1 MIPKIKRQ
9 AERLAF
15 LYDKEILKMNLLRT
29 NFCTFVLLNIILKT
43 IIFIMEQ
50 LSNRL
55 YISCEVTSRNR
66 DIVEEFNSYL
76 LQEDSTTQIYII
88 TAPLGGKYTYR
99 YEENVL
105 VILIPKHKIIFLNLS
120 EEKNTDFENYYEDF
134 IEDLASISDKYE
146 YKGYIGRPRDWKE
159 NNTAKANLEDFN
171 KGSLKEF
178 LTSFEL
184 KDSKEQR
191 IGEFLISLLIG
202 SINDIQ
208 QKGIEV
214 PETLLEKVKKNIV
227 LFDGDQ
233 TRFIYRE
240 FSNKTVTIQGLS
252 GTGKTELLLHKLKD
266 IYLKE
271 KNSKIFFTCH
281 SVALA
286 NTLKERVPSFF
297 NFMKV
302 DEQIEW
308 EKRLWVSRAWG
319 SQKDINSGLYSYI
332 CNFYNIPFL
341 GFGYNVNY
349 NKIFSEALDFL
360 NNIPSEDFEYAFDY
374 ILVDER
380 QDFPEVFFKVCEKV
394 AKEKVF
400 IAGDVFQDIFENLD
414 KKQLEVDIILNK
426 CYRTDPRTLMFA
438 HSVGLGLFEKNK
450 FNWFDDEGWRAF
462 GYILE
467 RDNNELHLTREPIRR
482 FEDVKT
488 DDFKSVEIVKSTS
501 TKDIISIIKKIIDKD
516 CNTKPDDI
524 SIILLEDNREIYE
537 YIDTLSNQINTTFN
551 WKVNRGYETKRKME
565 NSLYIS
571 NPNNIKGLEF
581 PYVICVTGGIQ
592 NTYKYRNILYTM
604 LTRSFIQSYLLLNP
618 TKNLEEIEQG
628 LSIINEKKYI
638 KTIEPTEEEKEK
650 IQKKLIGFKKEQNL
664 SYEDF
669 LSTIFNELNIPEK
682 SRKSIEKALNTSN
695 IEKFDKEKTKAF
707 IEANKIF
714 Y

>member
-1 MIPKIKRQ
+1 
-9 AERLAF
+9 
-15 LYDKEILKMNLLRT
+15 
-29 NFCTFVLLNIILKT
+29 
-43 IIFIMEQ
+43 MEQ
-50 LSNRL
+50 LNNRL
-55 YISCEVTSRNR
+55 YISCKETSKNKSVI
-66 DIVEEFNSYL
+66 DKFKTYLSEE
-76 LQEDSTTQIYII
+76 DKATQIYII
-88 TAPLGGKYTYR
+88 TAPLGGKYTYD

-146 YKGYIGRPRDWKE
+146 YKEYIGRPRDWKE

-171 KGSLKEF
+171 KGSLKDF
-178 LTSFEL
+178 LSNCKINDL
-184 KDSKEQR
+184 KNQR

-202 SINDIQ
+202 SINDIK

-281 SVALA
+281 NRALA

-319 SQKDINSGLYSYI
+319 AEKNINSGLYSYI
-332 CNFYNIPFL
+332 CNFYNIPFS
-341 GFGYNVNY
+341 GFGYNVDY

-360 NNIPSEDFEYAFDY
+360 NNIPSEDFECAFDY

-438 HSVGLGLFEKNK
+438 HSVGLGLFENNK
-450 FNWFDDEGWRAF
+450 FNWFTDDEWKAF
-462 GYILE
+462 GYILARE
-467 RDNNELHLTREPIRR
+467 NNELHLTREPIRR
-482 FEDVKT
+482 FEDVNT
-488 DDFKSVEIVKSTS
+488 DNFESVEIVKSTHLNE
-501 TKDIISIIKKIIDKD
+501 IISIIKKIIDKD
-516 CNTKPDDI
+516 KNTKPDDI
-524 SIILLEDNREIYE
+524 SIILLDDNKKIYQ
-537 YIDTLSNQINTTFN
+537 YIDTLSNNINTTFN
-551 WKVNRGYETKRKME
+551 WTVNRGYETKQKIE
-565 NSLYIS
+565 NTLYIS

-618 TKNLEEIEQG
+618 TENLEEIEKG
-628 LSIINEKKYI
+628 LSIINKKKYI
-638 KTIEPTEEEKEK
+638 RTVEPTKEEKEK
-650 IQKKLIGFKKEQNL
+650 IQSNLIQFKNKPSL

-669 LSTIFNELNIPEK
+669 LNGIFNDLNIPEE
-682 SRKSIEKALNTSN
+682 SREPIKNILKDSKIER
-695 IEKFDKEKTKAF
+695 FDREKTISF
-707 IEANKIF
+707 VEKIKDF

>member
-1 MIPKIKRQ
+1 MPS
-9 AERLAF
+9 
-15 LYDKEILKMNLLRT
+15 
-29 NFCTFVLLNIILKT
+29 NFILKT
-43 IIFIMEQ
+43 FIIFIMEQ
-50 LSNRL
+50 LNNRL
-55 YISCEVTSRNR
+55 YISCKETSKNKSVI
-66 DIVEEFNSYL
+66 DKFKIFLSEE
-76 LQEDSTTQIYII
+76 EKTTQIYII
-88 TAPLGGKYTYR
+88 TAPLGGKYTYD

-120 EEKNTDFENYYEDF
+120 EEKNTDFENYYGDF

-178 LTSFEL
+178 LTSFVV

-202 SINDIQ
+202 SINDIK

-450 FNWFDDEGWRAF
+450 FNWFTDDEWKAF
-462 GYILE
+462 GYILARE
-467 RDNNELHLTREPIRR
+467 NNELHLTREPIRR
-482 FEDVKT
+482 FEDV
-488 DDFKSVEIVKSTS
+488 DSDNFKSVEIVKLTNI
-501 TKDIISIIKKIIDKD
+501 DNIISIINKIIDKD
-516 CNTKPDDI
+516 KNTKPDDI

-565 NSLYIS
+565 DSLYIS

-592 NTYKYRNILYTM
+592 DTYKYRNILYTM

-638 KTIEPTEEEKEK
+638 KTVEPTEREKEK
-650 IQKKLIGFKKEQNL
+650 IQKKLIDFKKEQNL

>member
-1 MIPKIKRQ
+1 
-9 AERLAF
+9 
-15 LYDKEILKMNLLRT
+15 
-29 NFCTFVLLNIILKT
+29 
-43 IIFIMEQ
+43 MEQ
-50 LSNRL
+50 LNNRL
-55 YISCEVTSRNR
+55 YISCKETSKNKSVI
-66 DIVEEFNSYL
+66 DKFKTYLSEE
-76 LQEDSTTQIYII
+76 DKATQIYII
-88 TAPLGGKYTYR
+88 TAPLGGKYTYD

-146 YKGYIGRPRDWKE
+146 YKEYIGRPRDWKE

-171 KGSLKEF
+171 KGSLKDF
-178 LTSFEL
+178 LSNCKINDL
-184 KDSKEQR
+184 KDQR

-202 SINDIQ
+202 SINDIK

-281 SVALA
+281 NRALA

-319 SQKDINSGLYSYI
+319 AEKNINSGLYSYI
-332 CNFYNIPFL
+332 CNFYNIPFS
-341 GFGYNVNY
+341 GFGYNVDY

-400 IAGDVFQDIFENLD
+400 IAGDIFQDIFENLD

-450 FNWFDDEGWRAF
+450 FNWFDDEGWKAF
-462 GYILE
+462 GYILK
-467 RDNNELHLTREPIRR
+467 RDKNELHLTREPIRR
-482 FEDVKT
+482 FEDIKI

-501 TKDIISIIKKIIDKD
+501 TKDIISIIKEIIDKD

-524 SIILLEDNREIYE
+524 SIIFLEDNREIYE

-581 PYVICVTGGIQ
+581 PYVICITRGIQ

-604 LTRSFIQSYLLLNP
+604 LTRSFIQSYLLLKP
-618 TKNLEEIEQG
+618 TKNLEEIERG
-628 LSIINEKKYI
+628 LSIINDKKYI
-638 KTIEPTEEEKEK
+638 KTVEPTEEEKEK
-650 IQKKLIGFKKEQNL
+650 IQKKLIGFKKEQSL

-669 LSTIFNELNIPEK
+669 LSTIFDELNISEE

-707 IEANKIF
+707 IEVNKIF

>member
-1 MIPKIKRQ
+1 
-9 AERLAF
+9 
-15 LYDKEILKMNLLRT
+15 
-29 NFCTFVLLNIILKT
+29 
-43 IIFIMEQ
+43 MEQ
-50 LSNRL
+50 LNNRL
-55 YISCEVTSRNR
+55 YISCKETSKNKSVI
-66 DIVEEFNSYL
+66 DKFKTYLSEE
-76 LQEDSTTQIYII
+76 DKATQIYII
-88 TAPLGGKYTYR
+88 TAPLGGKYTYD

-146 YKGYIGRPRDWKE
+146 YKEYIGRPRDWKE

-171 KGSLKEF
+171 KGSLKDF
-178 LTSFEL
+178 LSNCKINDL
-184 KDSKEQR
+184 KNQR

-202 SINDIQ
+202 SINDIK

-281 SVALA
+281 NRALA

-319 SQKDINSGLYSYI
+319 AEKNINSGLYSYI
-332 CNFYNIPFL
+332 CNFYNIPFS
-341 GFGYNVNY
+341 GFGYNVDY

-438 HSVGLGLFEKNK
+438 HSVGLGLFENNK
-450 FNWFDDEGWRAF
+450 FNWFTDDEWKAF
-462 GYILE
+462 GYILARE
-467 RDNNELHLTREPIRR
+467 NNELHLTREPIRR
-482 FEDVKT
+482 FEDVNT
-488 DDFKSVEIVKSTS
+488 DNFESVEIVKSTHLNE
-501 TKDIISIIKKIIDKD
+501 IISIIKKIIDKD
-516 CNTKPDDI
+516 KNTKPDDI
-524 SIILLEDNREIYE
+524 SIILLDDNKKIYQ
-537 YIDTLSNQINTTFN
+537 YIDTLSNNINTTFN
-551 WKVNRGYETKRKME
+551 WTVNRGYETKQKIE
-565 NSLYIS
+565 NTLYIS

-618 TKNLEEIEQG
+618 TENLEEIEKG
-628 LSIINEKKYI
+628 LSIINKKKYI
-638 KTIEPTEEEKEK
+638 RTVEPTKEEKEK
-650 IQKKLIGFKKEQNL
+650 IQSNLIQFKNKPSL

-669 LSTIFNELNIPEK
+669 LNGIFNDLNIPEE
-682 SRKSIEKALNTSN
+682 SREPIKNILKDSKIER
-695 IEKFDKEKTKAF
+695 FDREKTISF
-707 IEANKIF
+707 VEKIKDF

>member
-1 MIPKIKRQ
+1 
-9 AERLAF
+9 
-15 LYDKEILKMNLLRT
+15 
-29 NFCTFVLLNIILKT
+29 
-43 IIFIMEQ
+43 MEQ

-159 NNTAKANLEDFN
+159 NNTAKANLENFN

>member
-1 MIPKIKRQ
+1 
-9 AERLAF
+9 
-15 LYDKEILKMNLLRT
+15 
-29 NFCTFVLLNIILKT
+29 
-43 IIFIMEQ
+43 MEQ

-55 YISCEVTSRNR
+55 YISCEVTSKNTN
-66 DIVEEFNSYL
+66 IVEEFNSYL

-88 TAPLGGKYTYR
+88 TAPLGGKYTYK

-120 EEKNTDFENYYEDF
+120 EEKKTDFENYYDDF

-146 YKGYIGRPRDWKE
+146 YKEYIGRPRDWKK
-159 NNTAKANLEDFN
+159 NNTGEANLEDFS
-171 KGSLKEF
+171 KSSLKEF
-178 LTSFEL
+178 LTCFEL

-191 IGEFLISLLIG
+191 IGEYLISLLIG

-341 GFGYNVNY
+341 GFGYNVDY

-400 IAGDVFQDIFENLD
+400 IAGDIFQDIFENLD

-450 FNWFDDEGWRAF
+450 FNWFDDEGWKAF

-467 RDNNELHLTREPIRR
+467 RDKNELHLTREPIRR
-482 FEDVKT
+482 FEDIKI
-488 DDFKSVEIVKSTS
+488 DDFKSVEIVKSTF

-524 SIILLEDNREIYE
+524 SIIFLEDNREIYE

-581 PYVICVTGGIQ
+581 PYVICITRGIQ

-604 LTRSFIQSYLLLNP
+604 LTRSFIQSYLLLKP
-618 TKNLEEIEQG
+618 TKNLEEIERG
-628 LSIINEKKYI
+628 LSIINDKKYI
-638 KTIEPTEEEKEK
+638 KTVEPTEEEKEK
-650 IQKKLIGFKKEQNL
+650 IQKKLIGFKKEQSL

-669 LSTIFNELNIPEK
+669 LSTIFDELNISEE

-707 IEANKIF
+707 IEVNKIF

>member
-1 MIPKIKRQ
+1 
-9 AERLAF
+9 
-15 LYDKEILKMNLLRT
+15 
-29 NFCTFVLLNIILKT
+29 
-43 IIFIMEQ
+43 MEQ
-50 LSNRL
+50 LNNRL
-55 YISCEVTSRNR
+55 YISCKETLKNKSVIDKFKTYLS
-66 DIVEEFNSYL
+66 EE
-76 LQEDSTTQIYII
+76 DKATQIYII
-88 TAPLGGKYTYR
+88 TAPLAGKYTYD

-171 KGSLKEF
+171 KGSLKDF
-178 LTSFEL
+178 LSNCKINDL
-184 KDSKEQR
+184 KDQR

-202 SINDIQ
+202 SINDIK

-281 SVALA
+281 NRALA

-319 SQKDINSGLYSYI
+319 AEKNINSGLYSYI

-341 GFGYNVNY
+341 GFGYNIDY

-360 NNIPSEDFEYAFDY
+360 NNIPSEDFECAFDY

-394 AKEKVF
+394 AREKVF

-438 HSVGLGLFEKNK
+438 HSVGLGLFEKDK

-482 FEDVKT
+482 FEDVDT
-488 DDFKSVEIVKSTS
+488 DNFESVEIVKSIHLNEVIGIITKIINKD
-501 TKDIISIIKKIIDKD
+501 KDI
-516 CNTKPDDI
+516 KPDDI
-524 SIILLEDNREIYE
+524 SIILLDDNKNIYQ
-537 YIDTLSNQINTTFN
+537 YIDALSNNINTTFN
-551 WKVNRGYETKRKME
+551 WTVNRGYETKHKIE
-565 NSLYIS
+565 NTLYIS

-618 TKNLEEIEQG
+618 TENLEEIEKG
-628 LSIINEKKYI
+628 LSIINKKKYI
-638 KTIEPTEEEKEK
+638 RTVEPTEEEKEK
-650 IQKKLIGFKKEQNL
+650 IQSNLIQFKNESSL

-669 LSTIFNELNIPEK
+669 LNRIFNDLNISEE
-682 SRKSIEKALNTSN
+682 SRKHIKNALKDSS
-695 IEKFDKEKTKAF
+695 IEKFDKEKTISF
-707 IEANKIF
+707 IRNIKDF

>member
-1 MIPKIKRQ
+1 
-9 AERLAF
+9 
-15 LYDKEILKMNLLRT
+15 
-29 NFCTFVLLNIILKT
+29 
-43 IIFIMEQ
+43 MEQ

-55 YISCEVTSRNR
+55 YISCEVTSKNTN
-66 DIVEEFNSYL
+66 IVEEFNSYL

-341 GFGYNVNY
+341 GFGYNVDY

-400 IAGDVFQDIFENLD
+400 IAGDIFQDIFENLD

-450 FNWFDDEGWRAF
+450 FNWFDDEGWKAF

-467 RDNNELHLTREPIRR
+467 RDKNELHLTREPIRR
-482 FEDVKT
+482 FEDIKI
-488 DDFKSVEIVKSTS
+488 DDFKSVEIVKSTF

-524 SIILLEDNREIYE
+524 SIIFLEDNREIYE

-581 PYVICVTGGIQ
+581 PYVICITRGIQ

-604 LTRSFIQSYLLLNP
+604 LTRSFIQSYLLLKP

-628 LSIINEKKYI
+628 LSIINDKKYI
-638 KTIEPTEEEKEK
+638 KTVEPTEEEKEK
-650 IQKKLIGFKKEQNL
+650 IQKKLIGFKKEQSL

-669 LSTIFNELNIPEK
+669 LSTIFDELNISEE

>member
-1 MIPKIKRQ
+1 
-9 AERLAF
+9 
-15 LYDKEILKMNLLRT
+15 
-29 NFCTFVLLNIILKT
+29 
-43 IIFIMEQ
+43 MEQ

-55 YISCEVTSRNR
+55 YISCEVTSKNTN
-66 DIVEEFNSYL
+66 IVEEFNSYL

-88 TAPLGGKYTYR
+88 TAPLGGKYTYK

-120 EEKNTDFENYYEDF
+120 EEKKTDFENYYDDF

-146 YKGYIGRPRDWKE
+146 YKEYIGRPRDWKK
-159 NNTAKANLEDFN
+159 NNTGEANLEDFS
-171 KGSLKEF
+171 KSSLKEF
-178 LTSFEL
+178 LTCFEL

-191 IGEFLISLLIG
+191 IGEYLISLLIG

-341 GFGYNVNY
+341 GFGYNVDY

-400 IAGDVFQDIFENLD
+400 IAGDIFQDIFENLD

-450 FNWFDDEGWRAF
+450 FNWFDDEGWKAF
-462 GYILE
+462 GYILK
-467 RDNNELHLTREPIRR
+467 RDKNELHLTREPIRR
-482 FEDVKT
+482 FEDIKI

-501 TKDIISIIKKIIDKD
+501 TKDIISIIKEIIDKD

-524 SIILLEDNREIYE
+524 SIIFLEDNREIYE

-551 WKVNRGYETKRKME
+551 WKENRGYETKRKME

-581 PYVICVTGGIQ
+581 PYVICITRGIQ

-604 LTRSFIQSYLLLNP
+604 LTRSFIQSYLLLKP
-618 TKNLEEIEQG
+618 TKNLEEIERG
-628 LSIINEKKYI
+628 LSIINDKKYI
-638 KTIEPTEEEKEK
+638 KTVEPTEEEKEK
-650 IQKKLIGFKKEQNL
+650 IQKKLIGFKKEQSL

-669 LSTIFNELNIPEK
+669 LSTIFDELNISEE

-707 IEANKIF
+707 IEVNKIF

>member
-1 MIPKIKRQ
+1 
-9 AERLAF
+9 
-15 LYDKEILKMNLLRT
+15 
-29 NFCTFVLLNIILKT
+29 
-43 IIFIMEQ
+43 MEQ

-55 YISCEVTSRNR
+55 YISCEVTSKNTN
-66 DIVEEFNSYL
+66 IVEEFNSYL

-88 TAPLGGKYTYR
+88 TAPLGGKYTYK

-120 EEKNTDFENYYEDF
+120 DERSPDFENYYEDF

-146 YKGYIGRPRDWKE
+146 YKEYIGRPRDWKE

-191 IGEFLISLLIG
+191 IGEYLISLLIG

-240 FSNKTVTIQGLS
+240 FSNKIVTIQGLS

-341 GFGYNVNY
+341 GFGYNVDY

-400 IAGDVFQDIFENLD
+400 IAGDIFQDIFENLD

-450 FNWFDDEGWRAF
+450 FNWFDDEGWKAF
-462 GYILE
+462 GYILK
-467 RDNNELHLTREPIRR
+467 RDKNELHLTREPIRR
-482 FEDVKT
+482 FEDIKI

-501 TKDIISIIKKIIDKD
+501 TKDIISIIKEIIDKD

-524 SIILLEDNREIYE
+524 SIIFLEDNREIYE

-581 PYVICVTGGIQ
+581 PYVICITRGIQ

-604 LTRSFIQSYLLLNP
+604 LTRSFIQSYLLLKP
-618 TKNLEEIEQG
+618 TKNLEEIERG
-628 LSIINEKKYI
+628 LSIINDKKYI
-638 KTIEPTEEEKEK
+638 KTVEPTEEEKEK
-650 IQKKLIGFKKEQNL
+650 IQKKLIGFKKEQSL

-669 LSTIFNELNIPEK
+669 LSTIFDELNISEE

-707 IEANKIF
+707 IEVNKIF

>member
-1 MIPKIKRQ
+1 MEK
-9 AERLAF
+9 
-15 LYDKEILKMNLLRT
+15 
-29 NFCTFVLLNIILKT
+29 LN
-43 IIFIMEQ
+43 
-50 LSNRL
+50 NRL
-55 YISCEVTSRNR
+55 YISCKETSKNKSVI
-66 DIVEEFNSYL
+66 DKFKTYL
-76 LQEDSTTQIYII
+76 LEEDKATQIYII
-88 TAPLGGKYTYR
+88 TAPLGGKYTYD

-120 EEKNTDFENYYEDF
+120 DERSSDFENYYEDF

-146 YKGYIGRPRDWKE
+146 YKEYIGRPRDWKK
-159 NNTAKANLEDFN
+159 NNTEKANLEGFN
-171 KGSLKEF
+171 KGSLKDF
-178 LTSFEL
+178 LRNYEINDL
-184 KDSKEQR
+184 RDQR
-191 IGEFLISLLIG
+191 IGDYLISLLIG

-214 PETLLEKVKKNIV
+214 PMSLLEKVKRNII

-233 TRFIYRE
+233 TRFIYE
-240 FSNKTVTIQGLS
+240 NFPNKKSVTIQGLS

-281 SVALA
+281 NRALA

-319 SQKDINSGLYSYI
+319 AEKNINSGLYSYI

-341 GFGYNVNY
+341 GFGYNVDY

-450 FNWFDDEGWRAF
+450 FNWFDDEEWEAL
-462 GYILE
+462 GYILK

-482 FEDVKT
+482 FEDVDT
-488 DDFKSVEIVKSTS
+488 DNFKSVEIVKSTNI
-501 TKDIISIIKKIIDKD
+501 DNIISIIKKIINKDKD
-516 CNTKPDDI
+516 TKPDDI
-524 SIILLEDNREIYE
+524 SIVLLDDDKTIYR
-537 YIDTLSNQINTTFN
+537 YIDALSNQINATFD
-551 WKVNRGYETKRKME
+551 WMVNRGYETKKKIE
-565 NSLYIS
+565 KTLYIS

-581 PYVICVTGGIQ
+581 PYVICVTREIQ
-592 NTYKYRNILYTM
+592 NTYKYRKTLYTM

-618 TKNLEEIEQG
+618 TENLNEIEDG
-628 LSIINEKKYI
+628 LSIINKEKYIRTFEPTKEEKK
-638 KTIEPTEEEKEK
+638 K
-650 IQKKLIGFKKEQNL
+650 IQSNLIKLKNEPVL

-669 LSTIFNELNIPEK
+669 LNTIFNELEIPEE
-682 SRKSIEKALNTSN
+682 SRKRIKNVLNTSN
-695 IEKFDKEKTKAF
+695 IEEFDKKKTKEF
-707 IEANKIF
+707 IKANKDF

>member
-1 MIPKIKRQ
+1 
-9 AERLAF
+9 
-15 LYDKEILKMNLLRT
+15 
-29 NFCTFVLLNIILKT
+29 
-43 IIFIMEQ
+43 MEQ

-55 YISCEVTSRNR
+55 YISCEVTSKNTN
-66 DIVEEFNSYL
+66 IVEEFNSYL

-88 TAPLGGKYTYR
+88 TAPLGGKYTYK

-120 EEKNTDFENYYEDF
+120 EEKKTDFENYYDDF

-146 YKGYIGRPRDWKE
+146 YKEYIGRPRDWKK
-159 NNTAKANLEDFN
+159 NNTGEANLEDFS
-171 KGSLKEF
+171 KSSLKEF
-178 LTSFEL
+178 LTCFEL

-191 IGEFLISLLIG
+191 IGEYLISLLIG

-341 GFGYNVNY
+341 GFGYNVDY

-400 IAGDVFQDIFENLD
+400 IAGDIFQDIFENLD

-450 FNWFDDEGWRAF
+450 FNWFDDEGWKAF
-462 GYILE
+462 GYILK
-467 RDNNELHLTREPIRR
+467 RDKNELHLTREPIRR
-482 FEDVKT
+482 FEDIKI

-501 TKDIISIIKKIIDKD
+501 TKDIISIIKEIIDKD

-524 SIILLEDNREIYE
+524 SIIFLEDNREIYE
-537 YIDTLSNQINTTFN
+537 SIDTLSNQINTTFN

-581 PYVICVTGGIQ
+581 PYVICITRGIQ

-604 LTRSFIQSYLLLNP
+604 LTRSFIQSYLLLKP
-618 TKNLEEIEQG
+618 TKNLEEIERG
-628 LSIINEKKYI
+628 LSIINDKKYI
-638 KTIEPTEEEKEK
+638 KTVEPTEEEKEK
-650 IQKKLIGFKKEQNL
+650 IQKKLIGFKKEQSL

-669 LSTIFNELNIPEK
+669 LSTIFDELNISEE

-707 IEANKIF
+707 IEVNKIF

>member
-1 MIPKIKRQ
+1 
-9 AERLAF
+9 
-15 LYDKEILKMNLLRT
+15 
-29 NFCTFVLLNIILKT
+29 
-43 IIFIMEQ
+43 MEQ

-55 YISCEVTSRNR
+55 YISCEVTSKNTN
-66 DIVEEFNSYL
+66 IVEEFNSYL

-88 TAPLGGKYTYR
+88 TAPLGGKYTYK

-120 EEKNTDFENYYEDF
+120 EEKKTDFENYYDDF

-146 YKGYIGRPRDWKE
+146 YKEYIGRPRDWKK
-159 NNTAKANLEDFN
+159 NNTGEANLEDFS
-171 KGSLKEF
+171 KSSLKEF
-178 LTSFEL
+178 LTCFEL

-191 IGEFLISLLIG
+191 IGEYLISLLIG

-341 GFGYNVNY
+341 GFGYNVDY

-450 FNWFDDEGWRAF
+450 FNWFDDEGWKAF
-462 GYILE
+462 GYILK
-467 RDNNELHLTREPIRR
+467 RDKNELHLTREPIRR
-482 FEDVKT
+482 FEDIKI

-501 TKDIISIIKKIIDKD
+501 TKDIISIIKEIIDKD

-524 SIILLEDNREIYE
+524 SIIFLEDNREIYE

-581 PYVICVTGGIQ
+581 PYVICITRGIQ

-638 KTIEPTEEEKEK
+638 KTVEPTEREKEK
-650 IQKKLIGFKKEQNL
+650 IQKKLIDFKKEQNL

-707 IEANKIF
+707 IEVNKIF

>member
-1 MIPKIKRQ
+1 
-9 AERLAF
+9 
-15 LYDKEILKMNLLRT
+15 
-29 NFCTFVLLNIILKT
+29 
-43 IIFIMEQ
+43 MEQ

-55 YISCEVTSRNR
+55 YISCEVTSKNTN
-66 DIVEEFNSYL
+66 IVEEFNSYL

-88 TAPLGGKYTYR
+88 TAPLGGKYTYK

-120 EEKNTDFENYYEDF
+120 DERSPDFENYYEDF

-146 YKGYIGRPRDWKE
+146 YKEYIGRPRDWKE

-191 IGEFLISLLIG
+191 IGEYLISLLIG

-240 FSNKTVTIQGLS
+240 FSNKIVTIQGLS

-308 EKRLWVSRAWG
+308 KKRLWVSRAWG

-341 GFGYNVNY
+341 GFGYNVDY

-438 HSVGLGLFEKNK
+438 HSVGLGLFEKDK

-482 FEDVKT
+482 FEDVNT
-488 DDFKSVEIVKSTS
+488 DNFESVEIVKSTHANE
-501 TKDIISIIKKIIDKD
+501 IISIIKKIIDKD
-516 CNTKPDDI
+516 KNTKPDDI
-524 SIILLEDNREIYE
+524 SIILLDDNKKIYQ
-537 YIDTLSNQINTTFN
+537 YIDTLSNNINTTFN
-551 WKVNRGYETKRKME
+551 WTVNRGYETKQKIE
-565 NSLYIS
+565 NTLYIS

-618 TKNLEEIEQG
+618 TENLEEIEKG
-628 LSIINEKKYI
+628 LSIINDKKYI
-638 KTIEPTEEEKEK
+638 RTVEPTEEEKEK
-650 IQKKLIGFKKEQNL
+650 IQSNLIQFKNKPSL

-669 LSTIFNELNIPEK
+669 LNGIFNDLNIPEE
-682 SRKSIEKALNTSN
+682 SRKLIKNILKDSKIER
-695 IEKFDKEKTKAF
+695 FDREKTISFVK
-707 IEANKIF
+707 ANKDF

>member
-1 MIPKIKRQ
+1 
-9 AERLAF
+9 
-15 LYDKEILKMNLLRT
+15 
-29 NFCTFVLLNIILKT
+29 
-43 IIFIMEQ
+43 MEQ

-55 YISCEVTSRNR
+55 YISCEVTSKNTN
-66 DIVEEFNSYL
+66 IVEEFNSYL

-88 TAPLGGKYTYR
+88 TAPLGGKYTYD

-341 GFGYNVNY
+341 GFGYNVDY

-450 FNWFDDEGWRAF
+450 FNWFDDEGWKAF
-462 GYILE
+462 GYILK
-467 RDNNELHLTREPIRR
+467 RDKNELHLTREPIRR
-482 FEDVKT
+482 FEDIKI

-501 TKDIISIIKKIIDKD
+501 TKDIISIIKEIIDKD

-524 SIILLEDNREIYE
+524 SIIFLEDNREIYE

-581 PYVICVTGGIQ
+581 PYVICITRGIQ

-604 LTRSFIQSYLLLNP
+604 LTRSFIQSYLLLKP
-618 TKNLEEIEQG
+618 TKNLEEIERG
-628 LSIINEKKYI
+628 LSIINDKKYI
-638 KTIEPTEEEKEK
+638 KTVEPTEEEKEK
-650 IQKKLIGFKKEQNL
+650 IQKKLIGFKKEQSL

-669 LSTIFNELNIPEK
+669 LSTIFDELNISEE

-707 IEANKIF
+707 IEVNKIF

>member
-1 MIPKIKRQ
+1 
-9 AERLAF
+9 
-15 LYDKEILKMNLLRT
+15 
-29 NFCTFVLLNIILKT
+29 
-43 IIFIMEQ
+43 MEQ
-50 LSNRL
+50 LNNRL
-55 YISCEVTSRNR
+55 YISCNETLNNKSVINKFKTYLS
-66 DIVEEFNSYL
+66 EE
-76 LQEDSTTQIYII
+76 DKATQIYII
-88 TAPLGGKYTYR
+88 TAPLGGKYTYD

-120 EEKNTDFENYYEDF
+120 DERSSDFENYYEDF

-146 YKGYIGRPRDWKE
+146 YKEYIGRPRDWKK
-159 NNTAKANLEDFN
+159 NNTEKANLEDFN
-171 KGSLKEF
+171 KASLKDF
-178 LTSFEL
+178 LNNSKINDL
-184 KDSKEQR
+184 KDQR

-214 PETLLEKVKKNIV
+214 PMSLLEKVKRNII

-233 TRFIYRE
+233 TRFIYE
-240 FSNKTVTIQGLS
+240 NFSDKKAVTIQGLS

-281 SVALA
+281 NIALA
-286 NTLKERVPSFF
+286 NTLRERVPSFF

-341 GFGYNVNY
+341 GFGYNVDY

-360 NNIPSEDFEYAFDY
+360 NNIPSRDFEYAFDY

-380 QDFPEVFFKVCEKV
+380 QDFPEVFFKVCEKI

-414 KKQLEVDIILNK
+414 KKQLEVNIILNK

-450 FNWFDDEGWRAF
+450 FNWFDDEGWRAL

-467 RDNNELHLTREPIRR
+467 RDNNNDELHLTREPIRR
-482 FEDVKT
+482 FEDVET
-488 DDFKSVEIVKSTS
+488 DNFESVEIVKSTH
-501 TKDIISIIKKIIDKD
+501 TDEIVSIINKIIDKD
-516 CNTKPDDI
+516 KNTKPDDI
-524 SIILLEDNREIYE
+524 SIILLDDNKKIYQ
-537 YIDTLSNQINTTFN
+537 YIDTLSNNINTTFN
-551 WKVNRGYETKRKME
+551 WTVNRGYETKQKIE
-565 NSLYIS
+565 NTLYIS

-618 TKNLEEIEQG
+618 SENLEEIEKG

-638 KTIEPTEEEKEK
+638 RTIEPTDEEKEK
-650 IQKKLIGFKKEQNL
+650 IQRKLINLRKEQSL

-669 LSTIFNELNIPEK
+669 L
-682 SRKSIEKALNTSN
+682 KSIFDELGIPKESIPPIKTALSASN
-695 IEKFDKEKTKAF
+695 IEKFDRDKTISF
-707 IEANKIF
+707 IQRIKDF

>member
-1 MIPKIKRQ
+1 
-9 AERLAF
+9 
-15 LYDKEILKMNLLRT
+15 
-29 NFCTFVLLNIILKT
+29 
-43 IIFIMEQ
+43 MEQ

>member
-1 MIPKIKRQ
+1 
-9 AERLAF
+9 
-15 LYDKEILKMNLLRT
+15 
-29 NFCTFVLLNIILKT
+29 
-43 IIFIMEQ
+43 
-50 LSNRL
+50 
-55 YISCEVTSRNR
+55 
-66 DIVEEFNSYL
+66 
-76 LQEDSTTQIYII
+76 
-88 TAPLGGKYTYR
+88 
-99 YEENVL
+99 
-105 VILIPKHKIIFLNLS
+105 
-120 EEKNTDFENYYEDF
+120 
-134 IEDLASISDKYE
+134 
-146 YKGYIGRPRDWKE
+146 
-159 NNTAKANLEDFN
+159 
-171 KGSLKEF
+171 
-178 LTSFEL
+178 
-184 KDSKEQR
+184 
-191 IGEFLISLLIG
+191 
-202 SINDIQ
+202 
-208 QKGIEV
+208 
-214 PETLLEKVKKNIV
+214 
-227 LFDGDQ
+227 
-233 TRFIYRE
+233 
-240 FSNKTVTIQGLS
+240 
-252 GTGKTELLLHKLKD
+252 
-266 IYLKE
+266 
-271 KNSKIFFTCH
+271 
-281 SVALA
+281 
-286 NTLKERVPSFF
+286 
-297 NFMKV
+297 MKV

-341 GFGYNVNY
+341 GFGYNVDY

-400 IAGDVFQDIFENLD
+400 IAGDIFQDIFENLD

-450 FNWFDDEGWRAF
+450 FNWFDDEGWKAF
-462 GYILE
+462 GYILK
-467 RDNNELHLTREPIRR
+467 RDKNELHLTREPIRR
-482 FEDVKT
+482 FEDIKI

-501 TKDIISIIKKIIDKD
+501 TKDIISIIKEIIDKD

-524 SIILLEDNREIYE
+524 SIIFLEDNREIYE

-581 PYVICVTGGIQ
+581 PYVICITRGIQ

-604 LTRSFIQSYLLLNP
+604 LTRSFIQSYLLLKP
-618 TKNLEEIEQG
+618 TKNLEEIERG
-628 LSIINEKKYI
+628 LSIINDKKYI
-638 KTIEPTEEEKEK
+638 KTVEPTEEEKEK
-650 IQKKLIGFKKEQNL
+650 IQKKLIGFKKEQSL

-669 LSTIFNELNIPEK
+669 LSTIFDELNISEE

-707 IEANKIF
+707 IEVNKIF

>member
-1 MIPKIKRQ
+1 
-9 AERLAF
+9 
-15 LYDKEILKMNLLRT
+15 
-29 NFCTFVLLNIILKT
+29 
-43 IIFIMEQ
+43 MEQ

-55 YISCEVTSRNR
+55 YISCEVTSKNTN
-66 DIVEEFNSYL
+66 IVEEFNSYL

-88 TAPLGGKYTYR
+88 TAPLGGKYTYK

-120 EEKNTDFENYYEDF
+120 EEKKTDFENYYDDF

-146 YKGYIGRPRDWKE
+146 YKEYIGRPRDWKK
-159 NNTAKANLEDFN
+159 NNTGEANLEDFS
-171 KGSLKEF
+171 KSSLKEF
-178 LTSFEL
+178 LTCFEL

-191 IGEFLISLLIG
+191 IGEYLISLLIG

-341 GFGYNVNY
+341 GFGYNVDY

-400 IAGDVFQDIFENLD
+400 IAGDIFQDIFENLD

-450 FNWFDDEGWRAF
+450 FNWFDDEGWKAF
-462 GYILE
+462 GYILK
-467 RDNNELHLTREPIRR
+467 RDKNELHLTREPIRR
-482 FEDVKT
+482 FEDIKI

-501 TKDIISIIKKIIDKD
+501 TKDIISIIKEIIDKD

-524 SIILLEDNREIYE
+524 SIIFLEDNREIYE

-581 PYVICVTGGIQ
+581 PYVICITRGIQ

-604 LTRSFIQSYLLLNP
+604 LTRSFIQSYLLLKP
-618 TKNLEEIEQG
+618 TKNLEEIERG
-628 LSIINEKKYI
+628 LSIINDKKYI
-638 KTIEPTEEEKEK
+638 KTVEPTEEEKEK
-650 IQKKLIGFKKEQNL
+650 IQKK
-664 SYEDF
+664 
-669 LSTIFNELNIPEK
+669 
-682 SRKSIEKALNTSN
+682 
-695 IEKFDKEKTKAF
+695 
-707 IEANKIF
+707 
-714 Y
+714 

>member
-1 MIPKIKRQ
+1 
-9 AERLAF
+9 
-15 LYDKEILKMNLLRT
+15 
-29 NFCTFVLLNIILKT
+29 
-43 IIFIMEQ
+43 MEQ

-55 YISCEVTSRNR
+55 YISCEVTSKNTN
-66 DIVEEFNSYL
+66 IVEEFNSYL

-88 TAPLGGKYTYR
+88 TAPLGGKYTYK

-120 EEKNTDFENYYEDF
+120 EEKKTDFENYYDDF

-191 IGEFLISLLIG
+191 IGEYLISLLIG

-240 FSNKTVTIQGLS
+240 FSNKIVTIQGLS

-341 GFGYNVNY
+341 GFGYNVDY

-400 IAGDVFQDIFENLD
+400 IAGDIFQDIFENLD

-450 FNWFDDEGWRAF
+450 FNWFDDEGWKAF

-467 RDNNELHLTREPIRR
+467 RDKNELHLTREPIRR
-482 FEDVKT
+482 FEDIKI
-488 DDFKSVEIVKSTS
+488 DDFKSVEIVKSTF

-524 SIILLEDNREIYE
+524 SIIFLEDNREIYE

-581 PYVICVTGGIQ
+581 PYVICITRGIQ

-604 LTRSFIQSYLLLNP
+604 LTRSFIQSYLLLKP

-628 LSIINEKKYI
+628 LSIINDKKYI
-638 KTIEPTEEEKEK
+638 KTVEPTEEEKEK
-650 IQKKLIGFKKEQNL
+650 IQKKLIGFKKEQSL

-669 LSTIFNELNIPEK
+669 LSTIFDELNISEE

-707 IEANKIF
+707 IEVNKIF

>member
-1 MIPKIKRQ
+1 MPS
-9 AERLAF
+9 
-15 LYDKEILKMNLLRT
+15 
-29 NFCTFVLLNIILKT
+29 NFILKT
-43 IIFIMEQ
+43 FIIFIMEQ
-50 LSNRL
+50 LNNRL
-55 YISCEVTSRNR
+55 YISCKETSKNKSVI
-66 DIVEEFNSYL
+66 DKFKTFLSEE
-76 LQEDSTTQIYII
+76 EKTTQIYII
-88 TAPLGGKYTYR
+88 TAPLGGKYTYD

-120 EEKNTDFENYYEDF
+120 EEKNTDFENYYGDF

-178 LTSFEL
+178 LTSFVV

-202 SINDIQ
+202 SINDIK

-450 FNWFDDEGWRAF
+450 FNWFTDDEWKAF
-462 GYILE
+462 GYILARE
-467 RDNNELHLTREPIRR
+467 NNELHLTREPIRR
-482 FEDVKT
+482 FEDV
-488 DDFKSVEIVKSTS
+488 DSDNFKSVEIVKLTNI
-501 TKDIISIIKKIIDKD
+501 DNIISIINKIIDKD
-516 CNTKPDDI
+516 KNTKPDDI

-565 NSLYIS
+565 DSLYIS

-592 NTYKYRNILYTM
+592 DTYKYRNILYTM

-638 KTIEPTEEEKEK
+638 KTVEPTEREKEK
-650 IQKKLIGFKKEQNL
+650 IQKKLIDFKKEQNL

>member
-1 MIPKIKRQ
+1 
-9 AERLAF
+9 
-15 LYDKEILKMNLLRT
+15 
-29 NFCTFVLLNIILKT
+29 
-43 IIFIMEQ
+43 MEQ

-55 YISCEVTSRNR
+55 YISCEVTSKNTN
-66 DIVEEFNSYL
+66 IVEEFNSYL

-88 TAPLGGKYTYR
+88 TAPLGGKYTYK

-120 EEKNTDFENYYEDF
+120 EEKKTDFENYYDDF

-146 YKGYIGRPRDWKE
+146 YKEYIGRPRDWKK
-159 NNTAKANLEDFN
+159 NNTGEANLEDFS
-171 KGSLKEF
+171 KSSLKEF
-178 LTSFEL
+178 LTCFEL

-191 IGEFLISLLIG
+191 IGEYLISLLIG

-341 GFGYNVNY
+341 GFGYNVDY

-400 IAGDVFQDIFENLD
+400 IAGDIFQDIFENLD

-450 FNWFDDEGWRAF
+450 FNWFDDEGWKAF
-462 GYILE
+462 GYILK
-467 RDNNELHLTREPIRR
+467 RDKNELHLTREPIRR
-482 FEDVKT
+482 FEDIKI

-501 TKDIISIIKKIIDKD
+501 TKDIISIIKEIIDKD

-524 SIILLEDNREIYE
+524 SIIFLEDNREIYE

-581 PYVICVTGGIQ
+581 PYVICITRGIQ

-604 LTRSFIQSYLLLNP
+604 LTRSFIQSYLLLKP
-618 TKNLEEIEQG
+618 TKNLEEIERG
-628 LSIINEKKYI
+628 LSIINDKKYI
-638 KTIEPTEEEKEK
+638 KTVEPTEEEKEK
-650 IQKKLIGFKKEQNL
+650 IQKKLIGFKKEQSL

-669 LSTIFNELNIPEK
+669 LSTIFDELNISEE

-695 IEKFDKEKTKAF
+695 IEKFDKEKTQAF
-707 IEANKIF
+707 IEVNKIF

>member
-1 MIPKIKRQ
+1 
-9 AERLAF
+9 
-15 LYDKEILKMNLLRT
+15 
-29 NFCTFVLLNIILKT
+29 
-43 IIFIMEQ
+43 MEQ

-146 YKGYIGRPRDWKE
+146 YKEYIGRPRDWKE

-171 KGSLKEF
+171 KGSLKDF
-178 LTSFEL
+178 LSNCKINDL
-184 KDSKEQR
+184 KNQR

-202 SINDIQ
+202 SINDIK

-414 KKQLEVDIILNK
+414 KKRLEVDIILNK

-669 LSTIFNELNIPEK
+669 LSTIFNELNIPEE

>member
-1 MIPKIKRQ
+1 
-9 AERLAF
+9 
-15 LYDKEILKMNLLRT
+15 
-29 NFCTFVLLNIILKT
+29 
-43 IIFIMEQ
+43 MEQ

-349 NKIFSEALDFL
+349 NTIFSEALDFL

>member
-1 MIPKIKRQ
+1 
-9 AERLAF
+9 
-15 LYDKEILKMNLLRT
+15 
-29 NFCTFVLLNIILKT
+29 
-43 IIFIMEQ
+43 MEQ

-55 YISCEVTSRNR
+55 YISCEVTSKNTN
-66 DIVEEFNSYL
+66 IVEEFNSYL

-88 TAPLGGKYTYR
+88 TAPLGGKYTYK

-120 EEKNTDFENYYEDF
+120 EEKKTDFENYYDDF

-146 YKGYIGRPRDWKE
+146 YKEYIGRPRDWKK
-159 NNTAKANLEDFN
+159 NNTEKANLEDFS
-171 KGSLKEF
+171 KSSLKEF
-178 LTSFEL
+178 LTCFEL

-191 IGEFLISLLIG
+191 IGEYLISLLIG

-240 FSNKTVTIQGLS
+240 FSNKIVTIQGLS

-341 GFGYNVNY
+341 GFGYNVDY

-400 IAGDVFQDIFENLD
+400 IAGDIFQDIFENLD

-450 FNWFDDEGWRAF
+450 FNWFDDEGWKAF

-467 RDNNELHLTREPIRR
+467 RDKNELHLTREPIRR
-482 FEDVKT
+482 FEDIKI
-488 DDFKSVEIVKSTS
+488 DDFKSVEIVKSTF

-524 SIILLEDNREIYE
+524 SIIFLEDNREIYE

-581 PYVICVTGGIQ
+581 PYVICITRGIQ

-604 LTRSFIQSYLLLNP
+604 LTRSFIQSYLLLKP

-628 LSIINEKKYI
+628 LSIINDKKYI
-638 KTIEPTEEEKEK
+638 KTVEPTEEEKEK
-650 IQKKLIGFKKEQNL
+650 IQKKLIGFKKEQSL

-669 LSTIFNELNIPEK
+669 LSTIFDELNISEE

-707 IEANKIF
+707 IEVNKIF

>member
-1 MIPKIKRQ
+1 
-9 AERLAF
+9 
-15 LYDKEILKMNLLRT
+15 
-29 NFCTFVLLNIILKT
+29 
-43 IIFIMEQ
+43 MEQ

-76 LQEDSTTQIYII
+76 LQEDRTTQIYII

-159 NNTAKANLEDFN
+159 NNTAKANLENFN

-178 LTSFEL
+178 LTFFEL

-202 SINDIQ
+202 SINDIK

-669 LSTIFNELNIPEK
+669 LSTIFNELNIPEE

>member
-1 MIPKIKRQ
+1 MEK
-9 AERLAF
+9 
-15 LYDKEILKMNLLRT
+15 
-29 NFCTFVLLNIILKT
+29 LN
-43 IIFIMEQ
+43 
-50 LSNRL
+50 NRL
-55 YISCEVTSRNR
+55 YISCKETSKNKSVI
-66 DIVEEFNSYL
+66 DKFKTYL
-76 LQEDSTTQIYII
+76 LEEDKATQIYII
-88 TAPLGGKYTYR
+88 TAPLGGKYTYD

-120 EEKNTDFENYYEDF
+120 DERSSDFENYYEDF

-146 YKGYIGRPRDWKE
+146 YKEYIGRPRDWKK
-159 NNTAKANLEDFN
+159 NNTEKANLEGFN
-171 KGSLKEF
+171 KGSLKDF
-178 LTSFEL
+178 LRNYEINDL
-184 KDSKEQR
+184 RDQR
-191 IGEFLISLLIG
+191 IGDYLISLLIG

-214 PETLLEKVKKNIV
+214 PMSLLEKVKRNII

-233 TRFIYRE
+233 TRFIYE
-240 FSNKTVTIQGLS
+240 NFPNKKSVTIQGLS

-281 SVALA
+281 NRALA

-319 SQKDINSGLYSYI
+319 AEKNINSGLYSYI

-341 GFGYNVNY
+341 GFRYNVDY

-450 FNWFDDEGWRAF
+450 FNWFDDEEWEAL
-462 GYILE
+462 GYILK

-482 FEDVKT
+482 FEDVDT
-488 DDFKSVEIVKSTS
+488 DNFKSVEIVKSTNI
-501 TKDIISIIKKIIDKD
+501 DNIISIIKKIINKDKD
-516 CNTKPDDI
+516 TKPDDI
-524 SIILLEDNREIYE
+524 SIVLLDDDKTIYR
-537 YIDTLSNQINTTFN
+537 YIDALSNQINATFD
-551 WKVNRGYETKRKME
+551 WMVNRGYETKKKIE
-565 NSLYIS
+565 KTLYIS

-581 PYVICVTGGIQ
+581 PYVICVTKEIQ
-592 NTYKYRNILYTM
+592 NTYKYRKTLYTM

-618 TKNLEEIEQG
+618 TENLNEIEDG
-628 LSIINEKKYI
+628 LSIINKEKYIRTFEPTKEEKK
-638 KTIEPTEEEKEK
+638 K
-650 IQKKLIGFKKEQNL
+650 IQSNLIKLKNEPLL

-669 LSTIFNELNIPEK
+669 LNTIFNELKIPEE
-682 SRKSIEKALNTSN
+682 SRKRMKNVLKTSN
-695 IEKFDKEKTKAF
+695 IEKFDKKKTEEF
-707 IEANKIF
+707 IKANKDF

>member
-1 MIPKIKRQ
+1 
-9 AERLAF
+9 
-15 LYDKEILKMNLLRT
+15 
-29 NFCTFVLLNIILKT
+29 
-43 IIFIMEQ
+43 MEQ
-50 LSNRL
+50 LNNRL
-55 YISCEVTSRNR
+55 YISCKETSKNKSVI
-66 DIVEEFNSYL
+66 DKFKTYLSEE
-76 LQEDSTTQIYII
+76 DKATQIYII
-88 TAPLGGKYTYR
+88 TAPLGGKYTYD

-146 YKGYIGRPRDWKE
+146 YKEYIGRPRDWKE

-171 KGSLKEF
+171 KGSLKDF
-178 LTSFEL
+178 LSNCKINDL
-184 KDSKEQR
+184 KDQR

-202 SINDIQ
+202 SINDIK

-281 SVALA
+281 NRALA

-319 SQKDINSGLYSYI
+319 AEKNINSGLYSYI
-332 CNFYNIPFL
+332 CNFYNIPFS
-341 GFGYNVNY
+341 GFGYNVDY

-400 IAGDVFQDIFENLD
+400 IAGDIFQDIFENLD

-450 FNWFDDEGWRAF
+450 FNWFDDEGWKAF

-467 RDNNELHLTREPIRR
+467 RDKNELHLTREPIRR
-482 FEDVKT
+482 FEDIKI
-488 DDFKSVEIVKSTS
+488 DDFKSVEIVKSTF

-524 SIILLEDNREIYE
+524 SIIFLEDNREIYE

-581 PYVICVTGGIQ
+581 PYVICITRGIQ

-604 LTRSFIQSYLLLNP
+604 LTRSFIQSYLLLKP
-618 TKNLEEIEQG
+618 TKNLEEIERG
-628 LSIINEKKYI
+628 LSIINDKKYI
-638 KTIEPTEEEKEK
+638 KTVEPTEEEKEK
-650 IQKKLIGFKKEQNL
+650 IQKKLIGFKKEQSL

-669 LSTIFNELNIPEK
+669 LSTIFDELNISEE

-707 IEANKIF
+707 IEVNKIF

>member
-1 MIPKIKRQ
+1 
-9 AERLAF
+9 
-15 LYDKEILKMNLLRT
+15 
-29 NFCTFVLLNIILKT
+29 
-43 IIFIMEQ
+43 MEQ
-50 LSNRL
+50 LNNRL
-55 YISCEVTSRNR
+55 YIFCNETLNNKSVINKFKTYLS
-66 DIVEEFNSYL
+66 EE
-76 LQEDSTTQIYII
+76 EDKATQIYII
-88 TAPLGGKYTYR
+88 TAPLGGKYTYD
-99 YEENVL
+99 YEENALVL
-105 VILIPKHKIIFLNLS
+105 LIPKHKIIFLNLS
-120 EEKNTDFENYYEDF
+120 DKRSPDFENYYEDF

-191 IGEFLISLLIG
+191 IGEYLISLLIG

-240 FSNKTVTIQGLS
+240 FSNKIVTIQGLS

-341 GFGYNVNY
+341 GFGYNVDY

-438 HSVGLGLFEKNK
+438 HSVGLGLFEKDK

-482 FEDVKT
+482 FEDVNT
-488 DDFKSVEIVKSTS
+488 DNFESVEIVKSTHANE
-501 TKDIISIIKKIIDKD
+501 IISIIKKIIDKD
-516 CNTKPDDI
+516 KNTKPDDI
-524 SIILLEDNREIYE
+524 SIILLDDNKKIYQ
-537 YIDTLSNQINTTFN
+537 YIDTLSNNINTTFN
-551 WKVNRGYETKRKME
+551 WTVNRGYETKQKIE
-565 NSLYIS
+565 NTLYIS

-618 TKNLEEIEQG
+618 TENLEEIEKG
-628 LSIINEKKYI
+628 LSIINDKKYI
-638 KTIEPTEEEKEK
+638 RTVEPTEEEKEK
-650 IQKKLIGFKKEQNL
+650 IQSNLIQFKNKPSL

-669 LSTIFNELNIPEK
+669 LNGIFNDLNIPEE
-682 SRKSIEKALNTSN
+682 SRKLIKNILKDSKIER
-695 IEKFDKEKTKAF
+695 FDREKTISFVK
-707 IEANKIF
+707 ANKDF

>member
-1 MIPKIKRQ
+1 
-9 AERLAF
+9 
-15 LYDKEILKMNLLRT
+15 
-29 NFCTFVLLNIILKT
+29 
-43 IIFIMEQ
+43 MEQ

-271 KNSKIFFTCH
+271 QNSKIFFTCH

>member
-1 MIPKIKRQ
+1 
-9 AERLAF
+9 
-15 LYDKEILKMNLLRT
+15 
-29 NFCTFVLLNIILKT
+29 
-43 IIFIMEQ
+43 MEQ
-50 LSNRL
+50 LHNRL
-55 YISCEVTSRNR
+55 YISCNETLNNKSVINKFKTYLS
-66 DIVEEFNSYL
+66 EE
-76 LQEDSTTQIYII
+76 EDKATQIYII
-88 TAPLGGKYTYR
+88 TAPLGGKYTYD
-99 YEENVL
+99 YEENALVL
-105 VILIPKHKIIFLNLS
+105 LIPKHKIIFLNLS
-120 EEKNTDFENYYEDF
+120 DERNPDFENYYEDF

-159 NNTAKANLEDFN
+159 NNTAKANSEDFN
-171 KGSLKEF
+171 KGSLKDF
-178 LTSFEL
+178 LSDYEINDL
-184 KDSKEQR
+184 RDQR
-191 IGEFLISLLIG
+191 IGEYLISLLIG

-240 FSNKTVTIQGLS
+240 FSNKIVTIQGLS

-271 KNSKIFFTCH
+271 KSSKIFFTCH
-281 SVALA
+281 NVALA

-302 DEQIEW
+302 EEQIEW

-319 SQKDINSGLYSYI
+319 AEKNINSGLYSYI
-332 CNFYNIPFL
+332 CDFYNIPFL
-341 GFGYNVNY
+341 RFSSGVDY
-349 NKIFSEALDFL
+349 NKIFSDALDFL
-360 NNIPSEDFEYAFDY
+360 NNIPSKDFKCAFDY

-380 QDFPEVFFKVCEKV
+380 QDFPDVFFKMCEKI

-400 IAGDVFQDIFENLD
+400 IAGDVFQNIFGNLD
-414 KKQLEVDIILNK
+414 KNKSKVDIMLNK

-488 DDFKSVEIVKSTS
+488 DNFESVEIVKSTS

-524 SIILLEDNREIYE
+524 SIIMLDDNSEIYK
-537 YIDTLSNQINTTFN
+537 YIDSLSYQIKTTFN
-551 WKVNRGYETKRKME
+551 WAVNRGYETKQKIE
-565 NSLYIS
+565 NTLYIS

-604 LTRSFIQSYLLLNP
+604 LTRSFIQSYLLLKP
-618 TKNLEEIEQG
+618 TENLEEIEEG
-628 LSIINEKKYI
+628 LSIINERKYI
-638 KTIEPTEEEKEK
+638 RTIEPTEEEKEK
-650 IQKKLIGFKKEQNL
+650 IQEKIIDFEKEHSL

-669 LSTIFNELNIPEK
+669 LNVIFDELKIAKE
-682 SRKSIEKALNTSN
+682 SRKRIKNALKDSN
-695 IEKFDKEKTKAF
+695 IEKFDRDKTISF
-707 IEANKIF
+707 IQKIKDF

>member
-1 MIPKIKRQ
+1 
-9 AERLAF
+9 
-15 LYDKEILKMNLLRT
+15 
-29 NFCTFVLLNIILKT
+29 
-43 IIFIMEQ
+43 MEQ
-50 LSNRL
+50 LNNRL
-55 YISCEVTSRNR
+55 YISCNETLNNKSVINKFKTYLS
-66 DIVEEFNSYL
+66 EE
-76 LQEDSTTQIYII
+76 DKATQIYII
-88 TAPLGGKYTYR
+88 TAPLGGKYTYD
-99 YEENVL
+99 YEENALVL
-105 VILIPKHKIIFLNLS
+105 LIPKHKIIFLNLS
-120 EEKNTDFENYYEDF
+120 DERSPDFENYYEDF

-191 IGEFLISLLIG
+191 IGEYLISLLIG

-341 GFGYNVNY
+341 GFGYNVDY

-394 AKEKVF
+394 TKEKVF

-438 HSVGLGLFEKNK
+438 HSVGLGLFEKDK

-482 FEDVKT
+482 FEDVNT
-488 DDFKSVEIVKSTS
+488 DNFESVEIVKSTHANE
-501 TKDIISIIKKIIDKD
+501 IISIIKKIIDKD
-516 CNTKPDDI
+516 KNTKPDDI
-524 SIILLEDNREIYE
+524 SIILLDDNKKIYQ
-537 YIDTLSNQINTTFN
+537 YIDTLSNNINTTFN
-551 WKVNRGYETKRKME
+551 WTVNRGYETKQKIE
-565 NSLYIS
+565 NTLYIS

-618 TKNLEEIEQG
+618 TENLEEIEKG
-628 LSIINEKKYI
+628 LSIINDKKYI
-638 KTIEPTEEEKEK
+638 RTVEPTEEEKEK
-650 IQKKLIGFKKEQNL
+650 IQSNLIQFKNKPSL

-669 LSTIFNELNIPEK
+669 LNGIFNDLNIPEE
-682 SRKSIEKALNTSN
+682 SRKLIKNILKDSKIER
-695 IEKFDKEKTKAF
+695 FDREKTISFVK
-707 IEANKIF
+707 ANKDF

>member
-1 MIPKIKRQ
+1 
-9 AERLAF
+9 
-15 LYDKEILKMNLLRT
+15 
-29 NFCTFVLLNIILKT
+29 
-43 IIFIMEQ
+43 MEQ
-50 LSNRL
+50 LNNRL
-55 YISCEVTSRNR
+55 YISCNETLNNKSVINKFKTYLS
-66 DIVEEFNSYL
+66 EE
-76 LQEDSTTQIYII
+76 DKATQIYII
-88 TAPLGGKYTYR
+88 TAPLGGKYTYD
-99 YEENVL
+99 YEENALVL
-105 VILIPKHKIIFLNLS
+105 LIPKHKIIFLNLS
-120 EEKNTDFENYYEDF
+120 DERSPDFENYYEDF

-191 IGEFLISLLIG
+191 IGEYLISLLIG

-240 FSNKTVTIQGLS
+240 FSNKIVTIQGLS

-341 GFGYNVNY
+341 GFGYNVDY

-394 AKEKVF
+394 TKEKVF

-438 HSVGLGLFEKNK
+438 HSVGLGLFEKDK

-482 FEDVKT
+482 FEDVNT
-488 DDFKSVEIVKSTS
+488 DNFESVEIVKSTHANE
-501 TKDIISIIKKIIDKD
+501 IISIIKKIIDKD
-516 CNTKPDDI
+516 KNTKPDDI
-524 SIILLEDNREIYE
+524 SIILLDDNKKIYQ
-537 YIDTLSNQINTTFN
+537 YIDTLSNNINTTFN
-551 WKVNRGYETKRKME
+551 WTVNRGYETKQKIE
-565 NSLYIS
+565 NTLYIS

-618 TKNLEEIEQG
+618 TENLEEIEKG
-628 LSIINEKKYI
+628 LSIINDKKYI
-638 KTIEPTEEEKEK
+638 RTVEPTEEEKEK
-650 IQKKLIGFKKEQNL
+650 IQSNLIQFKNKPSL

-669 LSTIFNELNIPEK
+669 LNGIFNDLNIPEE
-682 SRKSIEKALNTSN
+682 SRKLIKNILKDSKIER
-695 IEKFDKEKTKAF
+695 FDREKTISFVK
-707 IEANKIF
+707 ANKDF

>member
-1 MIPKIKRQ
+1 
-9 AERLAF
+9 
-15 LYDKEILKMNLLRT
+15 
-29 NFCTFVLLNIILKT
+29 
-43 IIFIMEQ
+43 MEQ

-281 SVALA
+281 NRALA

-319 SQKDINSGLYSYI
+319 AEKNINSGLYSYI

-341 GFGYNVNY
+341 GFGYNVDY

-394 AKEKVF
+394 AREKVF